1 MQDESQGLPL
11 GPEASYS
18 LGKAVGSVQVASQK
32 LSVVEKVGFS
42 LGDAASNIF
51 FQTFILFITIF
62 YTDVFGLSAGSVA
75 LMFLITKVWDAV
87 NDPMMGMIA
96 DRTQTRWGKFRPYL
110 LWFAIPFGVVGV
122 LTFTTPDFSP
132 AGKLIYAYVTYT
144 LLMMAY
150 TVVNVPYSA
159 LMGVMTPNSNERTV
173 LASFR
178 FFAAFLATLLVQYS
192 VLRMVERFGG
202 GNAAVGWQWAMTVL
216 SALAVV
222 LLFITFATT
231 KERVHPPQGQKT
243 SLKQDLADL
252 FTNVPWVL
260 IGSATVFQLIYI
272 CMRGGAIAYYF
283 KYFVKGQEVLSF
295 GLVPYEKL
303 LSTFLVAGTVA
314 TILGVVLTTRISKV
328 LGKSLAYALFLGVAG
343 VSSGTIYFLGPQNV
357 VLMFV
362 LQIIT
367 SFSVGPVSVLQWSIY
382 TDAADYGEWK
392 KGRRATGLVMSASLF
407 ALKLGIALGV
417 SALAWILGAYG
428 FAANQEQTAK
438 GLQGIRTVMS
448 IYPAI
453 FALLGMIFMF
463 FYPLNKSRMAQ
474 VESELIER
482 RKQSR
487 ND

>member
-1 MQDESQGLPL
+1 MADQSQEFTSGGEISNGL
-11 GPEASYS
+11 GQA
-18 LGKAVGSVQVASQK
+18 AVNARAGSQK
-32 LSVVEKVGFS
+32 LSIVEKVGFS

-51 FQTFILFITIF
+51 FQTFILFIPIF

-75 LMFLITKVWDAV
+75 LMFLITKIWDAV

-96 DRTQTRWGKFRPYL
+96 DRTESRWGKFRPYL
-110 LWFAIPFGVVGV
+110 LWFAIPFGILGV

-159 LMGVMTPNSNERTV
+159 LMGVMTPNSHERTV
-173 LASFR
+173 LSSFR
-178 FFAAFLATLLVQYS
+178 FFAAFLATMLVQYS
-192 VLRMVERFGG
+192 ALRMVGWFGQ
-202 GNAAVGWQWAMTVL
+202 GNAAVGWRWTMTVL
-216 SALAVV
+216 SSLAVV

-231 KERVHPPQGQKT
+231 RERVHPPKGQKT
-243 SLKQDLADL
+243 PLKQDLADL
-252 FTNVPWVL
+252 FTNLPWVL
-260 IGSATVFQLIYI
+260 VGSATVFQLIYI

-283 KYFVKGQEVLSF
+283 KYFVKEQEVLSF
-295 GLVPYEKL
+295 GVLSYEKL
-303 LSTFLVAGTVA
+303 ASTFLVAGTAA
-314 TILGVVLTTRISKV
+314 TIVGVFLTTRISRA

-343 VSSGTIYFLGPQNV
+343 LSSGAIYLLQPQDV

-367 SFSVGPVSVLQWSIY
+367 SFAVGPVSVLQWSIY

-392 KGRRATGLVMSASLF
+392 NGRRATALIMAASLF
-407 ALKLGIALGV
+407 ALKLGVAIGG
-417 SALAWILGAYG
+417 SALVWILGRYG
-428 FAANQEQTAK
+428 FEANQEQTAA
-438 GLQGIRTVMS
+438 GLQGIRMVTSV
-448 IYPAI
+448 YPAI
-453 FALLGMIFMF
+453 FALLGMVFMF

-482 RKQSR
+482 RK
-487 ND
+487 

>member
-1 MQDESQGLPL
+1 MQNESQEFPIG
-11 GPEASYS
+11 AAADYS
-18 LGKAVGSVQVASQK
+18 LGKAPVHVRAGSQK

-42 LGDAASNIF
+42 FGDAASNIF

-75 LMFLITKVWDAV
+75 LMFLITKIWDAV

-96 DRTQTRWGKFRPYL
+96 DRTETRWGKFRPYL
-110 LWFAIPFGVVGV
+110 LWFAIPFGILGV
-122 LTFTTPDFSP
+122 LTFTTPNFSP
-132 AGKLIYAYVTYT
+132 TGKLIYAYATYT

-159 LMGVMTPNSNERTV
+159 LMGVMTPNSHERTV
-173 LASFR
+173 LSSYR
-178 FFAAFLATLLVQYS
+178 FFAAFLATMFVQYS
-192 VLRMVERFGG
+192 VLRMVGWFGQG
-202 GNAAVGWQWAMTVL
+202 DAAVGWRWAMTVL
-216 SALAVV
+216 SSLAVV

-231 KERVHPPQGQKT
+231 KERVHPPKGQRT
-243 SLKQDLADL
+243 PLKQDLADL
-252 FTNVPWVL
+252 LTNVPWVL
-260 IGSATVFQLIYI
+260 VGSATVFQLIYI

-295 GLVPYEKL
+295 GLVSYEKL
-303 LSTFLVAGTVA
+303 LSTFLVAGTAA
-314 TILGVVLTTRISKV
+314 TILGVLLTTRISRV

-343 VSSGTIYFLGPQNV
+343 VSSAAIYFLGPQDI

-428 FAANQEQTAK
+428 FVANQEQTAT
-438 GLQGIRTVMS
+438 GLTGIRMVMS
-448 IYPAI
+448 VYPAI
-453 FALLGMIFMF
+453 FALLGMVFMF

-482 RKQSR
+482 RK
-487 ND
+487 